1 MGRRR
6 LEAARR
12 PRRIR
17 ILVGSLTALAL
28 VSGLFSAAAVVAA
41 GRSSPSAAGA
51 ASAPA
56 ANAARAPL
64 AGATVRIQQSL
75 RPTRID
81 ARGAARQAVTHP
93 RRAVGKRPFHRTPNL
108 HAATRVTATGD
119 VPLASSRVPVASTP
133 TPRVAGTISTQAVAQ
148 PTPVIPTAFAG
159 ISEHDALAEPPDPW
173 IAVSPTYVVQTTNN
187 VVRVSTRTGVTVL
200 TEPTWALFAVPPDR
214 GDTDPRILWDTI
226 HNRWVGSVAT
236 FNGDGSANSLQL
248 AVSDTAD
255 PTGAWN
261 IYDLEF
267 LNLFP
272 DFPGISTSSTRIVL
286 TSNDFDGST
295 FIGATFIEA
304 NWSDI
309 LTGTNIQAGGIRYT
323 GGATFDF
330 RPAILLSAA
339 ANTPLIFMNGAG
351 AAYAEVTGSPAAPAL
366 VNVVDLGTTFGLADF
381 TLPPAPVQPGN
392 VTITDAVDGRPTDA
406 VYSNGTL
413 WFVAT
418 ADRFDGANH
427 WDSARWTWIRTTA
440 NGTPPTSASDR
451 FAAVSGKHIFMPG
464 IGLNRDG
471 SIFFVATKSDAVS
484 TYPTTVLGGVMVGA
498 PIMPLT
504 DIEASTA
511 SYTGSRW
518 GDYVGVATDPSG
530 NGAVWVEHEL
540 VAGDGTWRTSVV
552 RIVSDGVAPSAPG
565 AVTQSIV
572 TPQTLTDAV
581 SVKTSWGAATDAD
594 SGIRGYLVQISTD
607 GGPFVGAIQP
617 GTTSTHQLLVGHSYR
632 YRIQA
637 IDVVGLMGPATFG
650 PLYRP
655 RLYQSTSSTAYSG
668 TWATQSSSLFSG
680 GSTRYSSTAGAA
692 ATFTAASVRAIAVV
706 VTQATT
712 RGSFKVYVDGIL
724 KATVSSAAS
733 PTIYRRM
740 LYQFAFA
747 TAGTHSM
754 KVVVSGTAGH
764 PRVDVDAFVAL
775 Q

>member
-6 LEAARR
+6 SDAARR
-12 PRRIR
+12 PRRVR
-17 ILVGSLTALAL
+17 ILLGSVTAMAL
-28 VSGLFSAAAVVAA
+28 VSSLLSATAVAAA
-41 GRSSPSAAGA
+41 GRSSTSAVPTLPASA
-51 ASAPA
+51 ASAA
-56 ANAARAPL
+56 HVPL
-64 AGATVRIQQSL
+64 AGSNVRIQQSL

-81 ARGAARQAVTHP
+81 ARAAARQAVTHP
-93 RRAVGKRPFHRTPNL
+93 RRAVAKKPFHRTPNL
-108 HAATRVTATGD
+108 HAAARVSATGD
-119 VPLASSRVPVASTP
+119 VPLASSRVRVSRSP
-133 TPRVAGTISTQAVAQ
+133 TPRVVGTISTQAVAQ
-148 PTPVIPTAFAG
+148 PTPVISTAFAG
-159 ISEHDALAEPPDPW
+159 ITEHDALAEPPDPW

-187 VVRVSTRTGVTVL
+187 VVRVSTRAGVTVL

-236 FNGDGSANSLQL
+236 FNGDGSANSLRL

-261 IYDLEF
+261 IYNLEF

-309 LTGTNIQAGGIRYT
+309 LAGTSIQAGGIRFT
-323 GGATFDF
+323 DGATFDF

-339 ANTPLIFMNGAG
+339 TNTPMIFMNGANVG
-351 AAYAEVTGSPAAPAL
+351 YTEVTGTPSAPAL
-366 VNVVDLGTTFGLADF
+366 VATIDLSSALGLAAF
-381 TLPPAPVQPGN
+381 TLPPPPTQPGN
-392 VTITDAVDGRPTDA
+392 VPITDAVDGRPTDA

-427 WDSARWTWIRTTA
+427 WDAARWTWIRTTTS
-440 NGTPPTSASDR
+440 GSFPTLASDR
-451 FAAVSGKHIFMPG
+451 ISAVSGKHLFMPG

-471 SIFFVATKSDAVS
+471 SVFFVATKSDPVS
-484 TYPTTVLGGVMVGA
+484 TYPTTVLGGVMVGS

-504 DIEASTA
+504 DLETSST

-552 RIVSDGVAPSAPG
+552 RVVSDGVAPSAPG

-572 TPQTLTDAV
+572 NPQTLTDAV
-581 SVKTSWGAATDAD
+581 SVRTSWGAATDAD

-607 GGPFVGAIQP
+607 GGPFVGAVQP

-655 RLYQSTSSTAYSG
+655 MLYQSTSSTTYSG

-680 GSTRYSSTAGAA
+680 GSTRFSSTAGAA
-692 ATFTAASVRAIAVV
+692 ATFTAASVRGIAVV

-712 RGSFKVYVDGIL
+712 RGSFKVYVDGVL

-740 LYQFAFA
+740 LFQFAWA
-747 TAGTHSM
+747 TAGTHSV